1 MYCDEQT
8 IHALARCINLNRSKG
23 PSNLTVLINKIV
35 YFMAPE
41 VRFYKWNLGFLVT
54 KTTGGGQGQFYI
66 HSSKWGERRHGNPS
80 KNKIYQVKFLTFCM
94 MPLHCSCE
102 VIICPRAKC
111 SVECKC
117 VTQWRLLLAQFARS
131 EEKKKKKN
139 QQAHSVCLLTIHL
152 TSWRLHRILM
162 KFFMRFWNLVNV
174 FGVLWSNYTDVLLE
188 DLV

>member
-80 KNKIYQVKFLTFCM
+80 KNKIYQVKFLTFCRCLFIA
-94 MPLHCSCE
+94 PAKSLFAHVLNVVLSVNALHNGDYFWHNSHE
-102 VIICPRAKC
+102 A
-111 SVECKC
+111 
-117 VTQWRLLLAQFARS
+117 
-131 EEKKKKKN
+131 KKKKKRKIN
-139 QQAHSVCLLTIHL
+139 RHIVSVCLPYI
-152 TSWRLHRILM
+152 WPPEGYIA
-162 KFFMRFWNLVNV
+162 F
-174 FGVLWSNYTDVLLE
+174 
-188 DLV
+188 